1 MRAILEL
8 DLQWERRAPAQSL
21 GLMLHELSVRV
32 IEAGRLNVG
41 DEFPAY
47 DADGFNVG
55 ILRIAGNA
63 CDGD

>member
-8 DLQWERRAPAQSL
+8 DLQWVNRRAESL

-41 DEFPAY
+41 DEFPTY

-55 ILRIAGNA
+55 ILRIAGDA